1 MYIYTDYKN
10 IGHHVKNISLSFFHF
25 FCMSCF
31 QGNVMSLALQMYGCR
46 VIQKA
51 LESIEPEQ
59 QMEILKEME
68 GQVIRLYLFSYL
80 RLYRTYGLIFKAG
93 FLCYVEDNAL
103 R

>member
-1 MYIYTDYKN
+1 MDVWYCLTKCDYYCVFTNAGTIKT
-10 IGHHVKNISLSFFHF
+10 VLSFRK
-25 FCMSCF
+25 F

-68 GQVIRLYLFSYL
+68 GQVCFVRIDLFL
-80 RLYRTYGLIFKAG
+80 F
-93 FLCYVEDNAL
+93 
-103 R
+103 